1 MKKTISKYA
10 RPVEFIKAKEEEK
23 VVKERK
29 GSSGDEIASLYQSIT
44 STKTKKTVSA
54 NQDSLWCSSCQ
65 LSVPRKDHK
74 RHIQGTAHMVSQ
86 DTVPSADMLVLRGDN
101 VGFHMLRS
109 QGWQY
114 EQGLGKEGQGKR
126 HPVATVLKRD
136 RLCLGHKEQR
146 SRKRVTHSH
155 EEIEK
160 EKKWQSKEKGKE
172 WARKA
177 RLESKERVALLHYL
191 KD

>member
-1 MKKTISKYA
+1 MASSGSVPGKGRIRASVKKMSQRVPENGRISVNTEKWYLPSHY
-10 RPVEFIKAKEEEK
+10 REK
-23 VVKERK
+23 V
-29 GSSGDEIASLYQSIT
+29 
-44 STKTKKTVSA
+44 
-54 NQDSLWCSSCQ
+54 
-65 LSVPRKDHK
+65 
-74 RHIQGTAHMVSQ
+74 
-86 DTVPSADMLVLRGDN
+86 
-101 VGFHMLRS
+101 
-109 QGWQY
+109 
-114 EQGLGKEGQGKR
+114 
-126 HPVATVLKRD
+126 KRD

-160 EKKWQSKEKGKE
+160 EKKWQPKEKGKE